1 MRYFPKF
8 KNRVSAYAEKKG
20 MRAAIATL
28 NRTQFRRLQFDKSG
42 AEAEDATGVRARAV
56 AVVAEHA
63 RVADVVAA
71 ATAEEQAF
79 A

>member
-1 MRYFPKF
+1 
-8 KNRVSAYAEKKG
+8 

-42 AEAEDATGVRARAV
+42 TETEVAARVGTRAAADAV
-56 AVVAEHA
+56 EHA
-63 RVADVVAA
+63 RAAVVDVVA
-71 ATAEEQAF
+71 TAVEQAF

>member
-1 MRYFPKF
+1 MRYFSKF

-42 AEAEDATGVRARAV
+42 TETEVAVRVGTRDAAAVVEHAREVV
-56 AVVAEHA
+56 AVV
-63 RVADVVAA
+63 V
-71 ATAEEQAF
+71 ATAVEQAF